1 MTRGRFITFEGPEG
15 GGKSTQARRLAARL
29 EARGLQTVATRE
41 PGGTSVGE
49 HIRDI
54 LQHDRA
60 AEPICPEAEVLLFS
74 ASRAQLVRRVILPAL
89 ETGAWVIS
97 DRFADSTTVY
107 QGIARGLGIE
117 AMLSLHRLAIG
128 SAVPDLTL
136 LLDLDVEEG
145 FRRLAERQARE
156 KCGPDRM
163 ERETREFH
171 RRVRDGYLEIARREP
186 DRFRV
191 IDAAASA
198 EVVEERVWTEVD
210 RVLPR

>member
-1 MTRGRFITFEGPEG
+1 MARGRFITFEGPEG
-15 GGKSTQARRLAARL
+15 GGKTTQARRLAARL
-29 EARGLQTVATRE
+29 EARGLHTVVTRE

-89 ETGAWVIS
+89 EGGSWVIS

-107 QGIARGLGIE
+107 QGIARGLGVE
-117 AMLSLHRLAIG
+117 AMLALHSLAIG
-128 SAVPDLTL
+128 DAVPDLTI

-145 FRRLAERQARE
+145 FRRLAERQARDH
-156 KCGPDRM
+156 CGPDRM
-163 ERETREFH
+163 EREAREFH
-171 RRVRDGYLEIARREP
+171 RRVRDGYLDIARREP
-186 DRFRV
+186 GRFRIV
-191 IDAAASA
+191 DAAAPA
-198 EVVEERVWTEVD
+198 DVVEARVWAEVD
-210 RVLPR
+210 REPAR